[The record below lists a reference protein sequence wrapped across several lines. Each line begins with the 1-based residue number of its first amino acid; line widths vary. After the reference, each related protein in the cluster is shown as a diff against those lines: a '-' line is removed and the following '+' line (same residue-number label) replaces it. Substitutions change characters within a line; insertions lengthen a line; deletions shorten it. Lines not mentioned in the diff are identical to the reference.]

1 MIIAFGKHPEKP
13 LSQGVG
19 KVLYQ
24 RGLWDALSFLYKSFL
39 LFTYINLRKSL
50 TFKYYKCNIQEN
62 MKKGEIKLYE
72 KKEKKKTHEDYHKN
86 SFI

>member
-1 MIIAFGKHPEKP
+1 
-13 LSQGVG
+13 
-19 KVLYQ
+19 
-24 RGLWDALSFLYKSFL
+24 
-39 LFTYINLRKSL
+39 
-50 TFKYYKCNIQEN
+50 